1 MKDSSMKTLR
11 RVLRYLKKRW
21 HMLAASIVLAAASVA
36 GTLYV
41 PILVGNAIDCILG
54 PGAVAHAQIMTLLS
68 RVAAVAG
75 ITALLQWLMSD
86 LNNRITFGVVR
97 DVRRDAFENCRS
109 CRCLIST
116 RIRAASW
123 SAASS
128 QTPTS
133 LQTAF

>member
-1 MKDSSMKTLR
+1 MTMKDSSMKTLR

-75 ITALLQWLMSD
+75 MVD
-86 LNNRITFGVVR
+86 K
-97 DVRRDAFENCRS
+97 RS
-109 CRCLIST
+109 
-116 RIRAASW
+116 
-123 SAASS
+123 
-128 QTPTS
+128 Q
-133 LQTAF
+133 